1 MRREKSKGVHIT
13 IYDCR
18 AKYKSHCP
26 VKHAMEQFFFMG
38 FVCKILCCL
47 TRLNENT

>member
-26 VKHAMEQFFFMG
+26 VKHAMEQFFLWDLFAKY
-38 FVCKILCCL
+38 CAA
-47 TRLNENT
+47 